1 MHKPIGAVNPLFW
14 IPSRYLSGSAGMTI
28 VSGLINKKL
37 TMKIYVVVISM
48 FVLDYDLGSFAQ
60 QIILSLLEW
69 DF

>member
-1 MHKPIGAVNPLFW
+1 
-14 IPSRYLSGSAGMTI
+14 MTI

-60 QIILSLLEW
+60 QIIPTLLEW